1 MDSDVG
7 TDTSDPNN
15 SDGVL
20 ENKVKL
26 STIYYGVYIP
36 SETNNRE
43 YNVFDDKESVL
54 KLAKKHKK
62 ARFKSF
68 QFYHEAVDFSINGCE
83 IPLVDG
89 GDLEKKDVV
98 PTSVGEKASPFRT
111 PRPQDLTDFRNKI
124 ETGNL
129 NYVKEIIDL
138 NPRYLVSSG
147 DTPSILQEGARLNAI
162 HVAAK
167 MKNADICEY
176 ILQTI
181 SNPEFIKKL
190 YGDDSQRNAEQRCKM
205 LLDLYLNTPNKG
217 FNDTPLHIAAK
228 WGADQVVE
236 VLLAFPECDKT
247 KRNKHNKLAEHVIC
261 ERSDPKTS
269 AATKKKIQQL
279 LSDSYYVP
287 LLRTED
293 NTLPASIGEPFSPTS
308 PPVFNNDPLSPR
320 LEIHAYAGPMDKK
333 GAENFR
339 RVWKTPPRS
348 LNLNSPDGKKAFSD
362 SLSSLRLKD
371 PEKGLERI
379 GSQLANS
386 YNTCWKEYWE
396 FLDSFIDISSE
407 EGLSLLENHLK
418 NKEKHLQ
425 EPFEV
430 FSPLMN
436 NQETVVSPI
445 TRLCNAFSACTLQDS
460 SSGILNGCV
469 HSTDSWSSCRP
480 LIYVDKACQ
489 VFANRIISSILT
501 MLHCNDR
508 EYENTLKV
516 LETDA
521 KLLELL
527 IDSYMTDERFAEG
540 VNFQKV
546 HSRIA
551 HLVALKLRENY
562 KDCDDGFLVNKLETI
577 LESLVKKSDYFSSD
591 DEGPNYKDSLNKPT
605 MYRKQVACL
614 LSRLKDYAILEQNST
629 NSNDLNSNPWQ
640 WLAVC
645 NCVFHRRK
653 PKRNN
658 LSRNSS
664 FKNYPISKNQSRK
677 FNLQNVSKKLC
688 FGEDLKIGDHVDG
701 ASRDSSFNLSSD
713 SSKSDSEDDFYTPV
727 GSPSEF
733 RSLTN
738 SDSEDQYSDAELPKV
753 EVFLVGTYPTKTDQ
767 AVFNALRYANC
778 DIDVAKY
785 PQVYK
790 WHHLISLFKETERK
804 AWPNSF
810 SKLLTPESGTPEKSS
825 NSKRPWLRITGA
837 SSPKAKMNFTHQ

>member
-1 MDSDVG
+1 MDPDVG
-7 TDTSDPNN
+7 TNTGDPNN

-62 ARFKSF
+62 SRFKSF

-83 IPLVDG
+83 MPIVDG
-89 GDLEKKDVV
+89 SDIEKKDIV
-98 PTSVGEKASPFRT
+98 PVSVGEKASPFRT

-167 MKNADICEY
+167 IKNADICEY
-176 ILQTI
+176 ILQTV

-287 LLRTED
+287 VLRTED
-293 NTLPASIGEPFSPTS
+293 NTLPPSIGEPFLPTS
-308 PPVFNNDPLSPR
+308 PPVFNRDPLSPR

-348 LNLNSPDGKKAFSD
+348 LNLNSPDGKKVFSD

-407 EGLSLLENHLK
+407 EGLNLLENHLK

-436 NQETVVSPI
+436 NQETVV
-445 TRLCNAFSACTLQDS
+445 
-460 SSGILNGCV
+460 
-469 HSTDSWSSCRP
+469 
-480 LIYVDKACQ
+480 
-489 VFANRIISSILT
+489 FANRIISSILT

-508 EYENTLKV
+508 EYENTLKI

-562 KDCDDGFLVNKLETI
+562 KDCDDDFLVNKLETI

-605 MYRKQVACL
+605 MYRKQATCL
-614 LSRLKDYAILEQNST
+614 LSRLKDYAILEQSSINGD
-629 NSNDLNSNPWQ
+629 DLNSNPWQ

-653 PKRNN
+653 PKRNH

-664 FKNYPISKNQSRK
+664 FKNYSINSQSRK

-688 FGEDLKIGDHVDG
+688 FGEDLKIGDHLDG
-701 ASRDSSFNLSSD
+701 ASGDSSFNLSSD

-733 RSLTN
+733 RSLAN

-753 EVFLVGTYPTKTDQ
+753 EVYLVDMYPTKTDH

-790 WHHLISLFKETERK
+790 WHHLISLFKESERK
-804 AWPNSF
+804 TWPNSF
-810 SKLLTPESGTPEKSS
+810 SKLRTPEPDTPEKGSS
-825 NSKRPWLRITGA
+825 SKRPWLRITGA